1 MGVALNEGKISTSY
15 TNDVKRLKILI
26 DFPEAAFKSFYFI
39 AQHVPIN
46 YTAYVS
52 QYTMLKRKKRTG
64 KRHR

>member
-1 MGVALNEGKISTSY
+1 MNERKISTPY
-15 TNDVKRLKILI
+15 TVEAKRVKIQI
-26 DFPEAAFKSFYFI
+26 DFPEAALKSFYFI
-39 AQHVPIN
+39 VQHVPII